1 MGTNSRLNVHSESC
15 FQKQKKQK
23 KGGGIKIAGRDFAK
37 SKTREKSRETDEN
50 FDNK

>member
-15 FQKQKKQK
+15 FQKQKTKR
-23 KGGGIKIAGRDFAK
+23 GIKIAGRDFAK